1 MSISLLKDP
10 QTRRSLGVGSVQLA
24 GVAGQADLTWSPSAG
39 GGRYSAQIS
48 VPSATATSIVTA
60 TIQTGSEADV
70 LNNWLT
76 NAVPSTGAITFFICN
91 NGGSVSP
98 PQTPAT
104 FSISWHLTNETS

>member
-1 MSISLLKDP
+1 MLRDR
-10 QTRRSLGVGSVQLA
+10 QVRQSLGVGSVQLA
-24 GVAGQADLTWSPSAG
+24 GVAGVDDLTWTPSVG
-39 GGRYSAQIS
+39 GGRYSAQIA

-76 NAVPSTGAITFFICN
+76 NAVPSTNAITFFVCN
-91 NGGSVSP
+91 NGGGLSP

-104 FSISWHLTNETS
+104 FTISWHLTNETS